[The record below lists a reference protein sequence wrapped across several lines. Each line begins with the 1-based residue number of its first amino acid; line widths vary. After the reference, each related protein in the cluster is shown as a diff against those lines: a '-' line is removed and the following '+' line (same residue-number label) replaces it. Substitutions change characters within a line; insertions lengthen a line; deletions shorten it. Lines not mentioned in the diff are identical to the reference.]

1 SKSLAPG
8 YRIGWILPG
17 RFGTEVRQLKR
28 IQSISSPTLTQAAM
42 AHFLQNGR
50 YDFHLKALRK
60 ALHTQ
65 CLRYS
70 QSLLSHFPPDTRL
83 SRPEGGFVLWVE
95 VAPKVDVFKLRAD
108 AVAQGIS
115 FVPGA
120 IFWASGKPSHCLRI
134 SFGKPWNDDM
144 DWGLKLL
151 GDFVKKQLK

>member
-1 SKSLAPG
+1 
-8 YRIGWILPG
+8 
-17 RFGTEVRQLKR
+17 
-28 IQSISSPTLTQAAM
+28 M

-50 YDFHLKALRK
+50 YDFRLKALRK

-95 VAPKVDVFKLRAD
+95 LNPAVDVFKLRAD
-108 AVAQGIS
+108 AMAQHIAI
-115 FVPGA
+115 VPGK
-120 IFWASGKPSHCLRI
+120 IFSASCNFSHCLRI

-151 GDFVKKQLK
+151 GDLVKKQLK

>member
-1 SKSLAPG
+1 MKK
-8 YRIGWILPG
+8 
-17 RFGTEVRQLKR
+17 LKR

-70 QSLLSHFPPDTRL
+70 QSLLSHFPADAPL

-95 VAPKVDVFKLRAD
+95 LNPAVDVFTLRAD
-108 AVAQGIS
+108 AMAQHIAI
-115 FVPGA
+115 VPGK
-120 IFWASGKPSHCLRI
+120 IVEASCKPSQCLLI
-134 SFGKPWNDDM
+134 LFGKPWNDDM

-151 GDFVKKQLK
+151 GDLVKKQLK